1 MSRKRSGSYR
11 RPRQT
16 PASERSYYEYL
27 ASAPAPSIT
36 RPELIRLVKGGEDTY
51 LELKVRF
58 SNVEKLT
65 AEIIAL
71 ANTEGGAI
79 VFGVNDQLRV
89 EGVEDPE
96 AIESDLRDLCANQ
109 IEPPVFPYINKVA
122 FDNGRRIVLLE
133 IDPHLRPHR
142 TLDDRFYVRE
152 GSSKREATREELS
165 AIYNEAFRTRFE
177 QVPILDSSVEDDID
191 ESLFWSFVREA
202 NPGFWGGD
210 RNGFP
215 TEFLMRDLG
224 LAIEIGNGFAPLF
237 GGLLLFGTDTRLQ
250 ELIPRA
256 RLVLSRYSGADS
268 KSPLIE
274 RTEVTGNLLRLYDG
288 AMSFVS
294 RYVDLWDSRPPRRVL
309 ADTRDE
315 QAAVESLQV
324 AARAN
329 YHRGACIEALVNLL
343 AHCDWGPRERGP
355 RIDVFDSSIEFI
367 NPVLRTGLPM
377 TAMRYGISSPPNPLI
392 KGVVANGH
400 YGIPPTSGGVPM
412 IHAASLQFSRR
423 AAEGPSF
430 LGGEVRL
437 KLMGIH

>member
-16 PASERSYYEYL
+16 PGSERSYYEYL
-27 ASAPAPSIT
+27 ASTPAPLIT
-36 RPELIRLVKGGEDTY
+36 RPELIRLLKGGEDTY

-89 EGVEDPE
+89 EGVDDPE
-96 AIESDLRDLCANQ
+96 EIEHDLRDICANQ

-122 FDNGRRIVLLE
+122 FDNGRRVVLLE
-133 IDPHLRPHR
+133 VDPHLRPHR

-165 AIYNEAFRTRFE
+165 GIYNEAFRTRFE
-177 QVPILDSSVEDDID
+177 QVPVLDSTIEDDID

-202 NPGFWGGD
+202 NPGFWGGE

-224 LAIEIGNGFAPLF
+224 LAIEMGNGFAPLF
-237 GGLLLFGTDTRLQ
+237 GALLLFGSDARLQ
-250 ELIPRA
+250 DLIPRA
-256 RLVLSRYSGADS
+256 RLVISRYSGADS
-268 KSPLIE
+268 KSPLID
-274 RTEVTGNLLRLYDG
+274 RMEVRGNLLRLYDG
-288 AMSFVS
+288 AMSFLS
-294 RYVDLWDSRPPRRVL
+294 RYVDLWDSRASRRVL
-309 ADTRDE
+309 ADNRDE
-315 QAAVESLQV
+315 HPGVEPIQV
-324 AARAN
+324 EGRAN

-343 AHCDWGPRERGP
+343 AHCDWGPRDRGP
-355 RIDVFDSSIEFI
+355 RIDIYDSSIDFI
-367 NPVLRTGLPM
+367 NPVLRTGLPI
-377 TAMRYGISSPPNPLI
+377 TAIRYGISSPPNPRI

-400 YGIPPTSGGVPM
+400 YGIPATSGGVPM

-423 AAEGPSF
+423 PPEGPSF

-437 KLMGIH
+437 KLIGIN

>member
-1 MSRKRSGSYR
+1 MSRKRTGSYR

-16 PASERSYYEYL
+16 PGSERSYYEYL
-27 ASAPAPSIT
+27 ASTPAPLIT
-36 RPELIRLVKGGEDTY
+36 RPELIRLLKGGEDTY

-89 EGVEDPE
+89 EGVDDPE
-96 AIESDLRDLCANQ
+96 EIEHDLRDICANQ

-122 FDNGRRIVLLE
+122 FDNGRRVVLLE
-133 IDPHLRPHR
+133 VDPHLRPHR

-165 AIYNEAFRTRFE
+165 GIYNEAFRTRFE
-177 QVPILDSSVEDDID
+177 QVPVLDSTIEDDID

-202 NPGFWGGD
+202 NPGFWGGE

-224 LAIEIGNGFAPLF
+224 LAIEMGNGFAPLF
-237 GGLLLFGTDTRLQ
+237 GALLLFGSDARLQ
-250 ELIPRA
+250 DLIPRA
-256 RLVLSRYSGADS
+256 RLVVSRYSGADS
-268 KSPLIE
+268 KSPLID
-274 RTEVTGNLLRLYDG
+274 RMEVRGNLLRLYDG
-288 AMSFVS
+288 AMSFLS
-294 RYVDLWDSRPPRRVL
+294 RYVDLWDSRASRRVL
-309 ADTRDE
+309 ADNRDE
-315 QAAVESLQV
+315 HPGVEPIQIEG
-324 AARAN
+324 RAN

-343 AHCDWGPRERGP
+343 AHCDWGPRDRGP
-355 RIDVFDSSIEFI
+355 RIDIYDSSIDFI
-367 NPVLRTGLPM
+367 NPVFRTGLPI
-377 TAMRYGISSPPNPLI
+377 TAIRYGISSPPNPRI

-400 YGIPPTSGGVPM
+400 YGIPATSGGVPM

-423 AAEGPSF
+423 PPEGPSF

-437 KLMGIH
+437 KLIGIN